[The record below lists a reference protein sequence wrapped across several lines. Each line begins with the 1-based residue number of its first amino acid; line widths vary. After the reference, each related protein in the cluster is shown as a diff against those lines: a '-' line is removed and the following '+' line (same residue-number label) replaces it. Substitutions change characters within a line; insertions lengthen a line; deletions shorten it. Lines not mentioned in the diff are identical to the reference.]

1 MSLKPIIL
9 TLPGRF
15 SSGPDHWQSIWEA
28 QRPDCSRIELGMWD
42 SPQRN
47 GWVNNINHAVRRY
60 ERPVFIA
67 AHGLACIALAWW
79 AALENP
85 RWQEWIVGALLVAPT
100 EAPIGSDL
108 ESFGPTPRVLLPFP
122 SILVASQN
130 DPKVP
135 FDRAQQLSRSWG
147 SEFVSAG
154 EAGHINACS
163 NLGSWDFGQTL
174 LSSLLQKRLVPTRS
188 SASRKVHLCLTDCKV
203 CRHPAFGP
211 AMIIIAPHCSGE
223 VVGGSRYLPAKQS

>member
-28 QRPDCSRIELGMWD
+28 QRTDCSRIELGMWD

-100 EAPIGSDL
+100 EAPIASDL
-108 ESFGPTPRVLLPFP
+108 ESFGPTPRILLPFP

-174 LSSLLQKRLVPTRS
+174 LSSLVAKAAGPDTEQRITESSSLSDRLQSLQTS
-188 SASRKVHLCLTDCKV
+188 SLWARDDYHRAPLQRGGGRWLPLPSR
-203 CRHPAFGP
+203 
-211 AMIIIAPHCSGE
+211 
-223 VVGGSRYLPAKQS
+223 

>member
-28 QRPDCSRIELGMWD
+28 QRTDCSRIELGMWD

-100 EAPIGSDL
+100 EAPIESDL

-174 LSSLLQKRLVPTRS
+174 LSSLVAKAASPDTEQRIMESSSLSDRLQSLQTS
-188 SASRKVHLCLTDCKV
+188 SLWARDDYHRAPLQRGGGRWLPLPSR
-203 CRHPAFGP
+203 
-211 AMIIIAPHCSGE
+211 
-223 VVGGSRYLPAKQS
+223 